1 MAAAGTYANE
11 IVVERR
17 GFNWSAVW
25 GGVFTFMAIWTVFGV
40 LGIAVFA
47 SAANPNA
54 ARPVTGMSVGE
65 GVWAVILTIIAMYV
79 GGFVTGRLAAV
90 TTRHEGAAHGQV
102 MFGLSVTGVILLVIL
117 ASAGMTTGTTAATSS
132 HSPYILGAVA
142 DIGWG
147 GFVALLLGWIGAMLG
162 ASQGQRQRT
171 GTGTTAGT
179 DRPVQ
184 QIRNVA

>member
-1 MAAAGTYANE
+1 MAAAGTFGNE

-25 GGVFTFMAIWTVFGV
+25 GGVFTFMAIWSVFGV

-47 SAANPNA
+47 SAANPSA
-54 ARPVTGMSVGE
+54 THPVSGMSVGE
-65 GVWAVILTIIAMYV
+65 DIWAIVLTIIAMYV
-79 GGFVTGRLAAV
+79 GGFVTGRLSAV
-90 TTRHEGAAHGQV
+90 TTRQEGAVHGQA
-102 MFGLSVTGVILLVIL
+102 MFGLSVTGVILFLIL
-117 ASAGMTTGTTAATSS
+117 ASAGMAVRTTVASA
-132 HSPYILGAVA
+132 HSPYLLGAIA
-142 DIGWG
+142 EIGWA
-147 GFVALLLGWIGAMLG
+147 GFIALFLGWIGAMLG

-171 GTGTTAGT
+171 GTTAGS